1 MKLYEDMT
9 QEEAAALSLHDEY
22 CFVLV
27 DQIGVPYGV
36 GGISLKGTAHPNL
49 DCSGLEFASAA
60 KCGITI
66 PRTTEDM
73 YAPSAALETVPAAQ
87 SVRGDIWL
95 LDVSTDTQAQPA
107 HCATYWNGSGSQ
119 AFIEAPH
126 TGLDVK
132 YSYPLAYPLMKVVR
146 IKALY
151 ASQPAPAPAPT
162 GSQPTISLGATGL
175 AVFYLQS
182 ILDNHAG
189 QKIVQD
195 GVFGPNTLQA
205 VLNMQ
210 RFFKLTADG
219 IVGPATWAVLNYLN
233 AQ

>member
-9 QEEAAALSLHDEY
+9 QTEAAALSLLDEY

-36 GGISLKGTAHPNL
+36 GGINLKGTSNPNL

-60 KCGITI
+60 KCGIAI

-73 YAPSAALETVPAAQ
+73 YALGSALEVVNTSQA
-87 SVRGDIWL
+87 VRGDIFL
-95 LDVSTDTQAQPA
+95 YDVSTDTQVQPA

-132 YSYPLAYPLMKVVR
+132 YSAPLAYPVMRVVR

-151 ASQPAPAPAPT
+151 ASQPAPAPVPV
-162 GSQPTISLGATGL
+162 SQPTVSLGSTGL

-182 ILDNHAG
+182 ILDKHAG
-189 QKIVQD
+189 QNIVQD
-195 GVFGPNTLQA
+195 GVFGPNTKQA
-205 VLNMQ
+205 VINMQ
-210 RFFKLTADG
+210 RLFKLTPDG
-219 IVGPATWAVLNYLN
+219 IVGPASWAVLNYLN
-233 AQ
+233 TL